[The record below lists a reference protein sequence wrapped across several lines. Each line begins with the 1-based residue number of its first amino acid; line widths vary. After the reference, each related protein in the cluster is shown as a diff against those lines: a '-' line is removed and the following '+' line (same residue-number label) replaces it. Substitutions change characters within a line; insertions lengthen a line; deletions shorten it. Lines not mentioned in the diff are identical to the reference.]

1 MAEPS
6 KDTIYVDID
15 DEITALIDKVKASNA
30 KVVALVLPKR
40 ASVLQSIVNMKL
52 LKRSADNE
60 NKNLVLITTESG
72 LLPLAGAVGM
82 YVAKTLTSK
91 PEIPPGPNIG
101 VAADIDDVEED
112 LSLPLDNEDEELPDL
127 AAAAGGAAAV
137 GALSDK
143 VPKAIN
149 ADSAM
154 AADESLDM
162 EDDEPKASLKPSRAQ
177 ETTSKIKKDKH
188 IKVPNFDRFRWLLVL
203 GAVVIVGL
211 LILGYF
217 ALYVWPS
224 AVIQIKTDAST
235 VNTSLNLTLDP
246 QAQSADVS
254 TGDIPA
260 KQVSEQKTYTQ
271 TVNTTGQKNEGT
283 AATGQVNLT
292 ASDCNGTYTQDG
304 GSFVIPAGT
313 GISYNNMTYIT
324 QADTQMS
331 IDIAGKHAF
340 TGNCTNYVASSPTN
354 IAAQSGGSQYNAQ
367 ISNAS
372 VSGFPEVVAN
382 GSASG
387 GTDNIVQVVA
397 QADIS
402 AATSKIGSAD
412 AATVKQDLI
421 NELKGQSLY
430 PIEVTFAS
438 GTPQISSNPAVGNA
452 SSTVTVTETI
462 TYSMFGASQSDLNTA
477 LAANIR
483 SQTSSNQNIISN
495 GLNQSAFRQTGTSG
509 STDQVSLSTLAV
521 VGPNISVSQIK
532 KAAAG
537 KSPEQIIAV
546 VKNNPDVTSVT
557 IRLSPFWV
565 SQAPTN
571 LSKITVNIAKPTQ
584 SAK

>member
-6 KDTIYVDID
+6 KDTIYVDVD

-40 ASVLQSIVNMKL
+40 ASVLQSIINMKL
-52 LKRSADNE
+52 LKRSADND

-91 PEIPPGPNIG
+91 PEIPPGPNVG
-101 VAADIDDVEED
+101 AAADNDEVEED

-127 AAAAGGAAAV
+127 AASAAGTTPV

-143 VPKAIN
+143 VPKSIN
-149 ADSAM
+149 ADKTKS
-154 AADESLDM
+154 ADETLEMDA
-162 EDDEPKASLKPSRAQ
+162 EPNNKPSRQDSKVQDSSA
-177 ETTSKIKKDKH
+177 SKIKKDKH
-188 IKVPNFDRFRWLLVL
+188 IKVPNFDRFRWLLILGIVL
-203 GAVVIVGL
+203 IAGLAV
-211 LILGYF
+211 LGYF
-217 ALYVWPS
+217 AFYVWPS

-246 QAQSADVS
+246 QAQASDIS

-260 KQVSEQKTYTQ
+260 KQVSEQKTFTQ
-271 TVNTTGQKNEGT
+271 TVNTTGQKNEGNT
-283 AATGQVNLT
+283 ASGQVNLT

-304 GSFVIPAGT
+304 GTFTIPAGT

-324 QADTQMS
+324 QSDTQMGP
-331 IDIAGKHAF
+331 DKHLF
-340 TGNCTNYVASSPTN
+340 SGNCINYVAASATN
-354 IAAQSGGSQYNAQ
+354 ITAQSGGSQYNTQ
-367 ISNAS
+367 ISNAT
-372 VSGFPEVVAN
+372 VSGFPEVIAN

-412 AATVKQDLI
+412 ATTVKQDLI
-421 NELKGQSLY
+421 NELKGQGLY

-438 GTPQISSNPAVGNA
+438 GTPQISSNPSVGNA

-462 TYSMFGASQSDLNTA
+462 SYSMFGASQSDLNAA
-477 LAANIR
+477 LTANIR
-483 SQTSSNQNIISN
+483 SQTSPNQNIIDN

-532 KAAAG
+532 KAAAN
-537 KSPEQIIAV
+537 KTPAEIITA

-565 SQAPTN
+565 NKAPANTA
-571 LSKITVNIAKPTQ
+571 KIKVSIAKPTQ

>member
-6 KDTIYVDID
+6 KDTIYVDVD
-15 DEITALIDKVKASNA
+15 DEITALIDKVKVSNA

-52 LKRSADNE
+52 LKRSADND

-91 PEIPPGPNIG
+91 PEIPPGPNVG
-101 VAADIDDVEED
+101 AAAYRDEVEED

-127 AAAAGGAAAV
+127 AASAAGTTPV

-143 VPKAIN
+143 VPKSIN
-149 ADSAM
+149 ANKAKS
-154 AADESLDM
+154 ADETMELDA
-162 EDDEPKASLKPSRAQ
+162 EPKNKPSRQDSNVQDSSA
-177 ETTSKIKKDKH
+177 SKIKKDKH
-188 IKVPNFDRFRWLLVL
+188 IKVPNFERFRWLLILGVVL
-203 GAVVIVGL
+203 IAGLAV
-211 LILGYF
+211 LGYF
-217 ALYVWPS
+217 AFYVWPS
-224 AVIQIKTDAST
+224 AIIQIKTDAST

-246 QAQSADVS
+246 QAQASDIS

-260 KQVSEQKTYTQ
+260 KQVSEQKTFTQ
-271 TVNTTGQKNEGT
+271 TVNTTGQKNEGNT
-283 AATGQVNLT
+283 ASGQVNLT

-304 GSFVIPAGT
+304 GTFTIPAGT

-324 QADTQMS
+324 QSDTQMGP
-331 IDIAGKHAF
+331 DKHLF
-340 TGNCTNYVASSPTN
+340 SGNCINYVAASATN
-354 IAAQSGGSQYNAQ
+354 ITAQSGGSQYNAQ
-367 ISNAS
+367 ISNAT
-372 VSGFPEVVAN
+372 VSGFPEVIAN

-421 NELKGQSLY
+421 NELKGQGLY

-438 GTPQISSNPAVGNA
+438 GTPQISSNPSVGNA
-452 SSTVTVTETI
+452 SSSVTVTETI
-462 TYSMFGASQSDLNTA
+462 SYSMFGASQSDLNSA

-483 SQTSSNQNIISN
+483 SQTSPNQNIIDN
-495 GLNQSAFRQTGTSG
+495 GLNQNAFRQTGTSG
-509 STDQVSLSTLAV
+509 STVQVSLSTLAV

-532 KAAAG
+532 KAAAN
-537 KSPEQIIAV
+537 KTPAEIITA

-565 SQAPTN
+565 NKAPANTA
-571 LSKITVNIAKPTQ
+571 KIKVSIAKPTQ

>member
-6 KDTIYVDID
+6 KDTIYVDVD

-52 LKRSADNE
+52 LKRSADND

-91 PEIPPGPNIG
+91 PEIPPGPNVG
-101 VAADIDDVEED
+101 AASDNDEVEED

-127 AAAAGGAAAV
+127 AASAAGTTPV

-143 VPKAIN
+143 VPKSIN
-149 ADSAM
+149 ADKAKS
-154 AADESLDM
+154 ADETLEMDA
-162 EDDEPKASLKPSRAQ
+162 EPNNKPSRQDSKVQDSPA
-177 ETTSKIKKDKH
+177 SKIKKDKH
-188 IKVPNFDRFRWLLVL
+188 IKVPNFDRFRWLLILGIVL
-203 GAVVIVGL
+203 IAGLAV
-211 LILGYF
+211 LGYF
-217 ALYVWPS
+217 AFYVWPS

-246 QAQSADVS
+246 QAQASDIS

-260 KQVSEQKTYTQ
+260 KQVSEQKTFTQ
-271 TVNTTGQKNEGT
+271 TVNTTGQKNEGNT
-283 AATGQVNLT
+283 ASGQVNLT

-304 GSFVIPAGT
+304 GTFTIPAGT

-324 QADTQMS
+324 QSDTQMGP
-331 IDIAGKHAF
+331 DKHLF
-340 TGNCTNYVASSPTN
+340 SGNCINYVAASATN
-354 IAAQSGGSQYNAQ
+354 ITAQSGGSQYNTQ
-367 ISNAS
+367 ISNAT
-372 VSGFPEVVAN
+372 VSGFPEVIAN

-412 AATVKQDLI
+412 ATTVKQDLI
-421 NELKGQSLY
+421 NELKGQGLY

-438 GTPQISSNPAVGNA
+438 GTPQISSNPSVGNA

-462 TYSMFGASQSDLNTA
+462 SYSMFGASQSDLNAA
-477 LAANIR
+477 LTANIR
-483 SQTSSNQNIISN
+483 SQTSPNQNIIDN

-532 KAAAG
+532 KAAAN
-537 KSPEQIIAV
+537 KTPAEIITA

-565 SQAPTN
+565 NKAPANTA
-571 LSKITVNIAKPTQ
+571 KIKVSIAKPTQ